1 VSKPKAG
8 RNSRTSASHFPT
20 HAVRRA
26 DLTPRGAEQNP
37 QPTLAS
43 EDAFEQVPGNA
54 WTAFPFQT
62 KINLWVPP
70 KNIYSPSWSNAPV
83 G

>member
-1 VSKPKAG
+1 
-8 RNSRTSASHFPT
+8 
-20 HAVRRA
+20 VRRA

-54 WTAFPFQT
+54 WTAFYFSTCSFQPRPQPFHF
-62 KINLWVPP
+62 
-70 KNIYSPSWSNAPV
+70 
-83 G
+83 

>member
-1 VSKPKAG
+1 
-8 RNSRTSASHFPT
+8 
-20 HAVRRA
+20 VRRA

-54 WTAFPFQT
+54 WTAFHFSTCSTSPPTVPFLT
-62 KINLWVPP
+62 MRWTPLFGP
-70 KNIYSPSWSNAPV
+70 KNAEFKLDFQALLD
-83 G
+83 